1 MLMDRELSRRSYA
14 IAMGIKEQIEK
25 VFGEVGPKIES
36 KIEFLVNNKADYDKV
51 IREFET
57 LAVNQVLLLDQ
68 QYKIKIPDIPWVE
81 KGDKGRELSKEFV
94 SNFTNIE
101 MKEIKGA
108 FKEAVS
114 DYIKLR
120 ISRSSNRETA
130 IILNAIAR
138 SYKKLGKQ
146 DEAIAAYKEIC
157 KGFSEERG
165 VNGTSLG
172 AVAYL
177 QCAGISLDRG
187 EIKEALDFYNSLLKD
202 ALSRR
207 LECTYAEALFYKET
221 VEGVVDTLIKQGLV
235 KDDNLASYNSL
246 VSQFDDIIISQ
257 EIAGILKEK
266 NLLKDADTQ
275 QYSYTRLNDKTLVG
289 YKTSNK
295 YKDIIVFS
303 LNIDRLKEN
312 IVNSIKQALRYTEE
326 FEYEITDSS
335 NQIFLSSLGTR
346 LINPIIQEPLIKEFP
361 GWQIRV
367 RVKESEVLRRNAQL
381 RMYINIGIIVILLM
395 VIGISIYYMFKMM
408 HRERELSKMKTDF
421 VSSVSHEMRTPLTT
435 IRMIGEMFQM
445 GSVKDEAL
453 AREYYDTLSGET
465 ERLTRL
471 INKVLDF
478 SRMDSGRKRYNFT
491 LEDIDQIITST
502 VKAFEKYAEANGY
515 IIKLNIQ
522 ENLPKIKIDADAI
535 SQVILNLLDNAMKYS
550 PVNKEI
556 NVNAYK
562 KEENIVIDVIDKGIG
577 IEPAKIDR
585 IFEKFYRGEDELT
598 RETKG
603 TGVGLSIVKHIVDAH
618 KGKIEIESKKG
629 EGSTFSVILPL

>member
-1 MLMDRELSRRSYA
+1 
-14 IAMGIKEQIEK
+14 
-25 VFGEVGPKIES
+25 
-36 KIEFLVNNKADYDKV
+36 
-51 IREFET
+51 
-57 LAVNQVLLLDQ
+57 
-68 QYKIKIPDIPWVE
+68 
-81 KGDKGRELSKEFV
+81 
-94 SNFTNIE
+94 
-101 MKEIKGA
+101 
-108 FKEAVS
+108 
-114 DYIKLR
+114 
-120 ISRSSNRETA
+120 
-130 IILNAIAR
+130 
-138 SYKKLGKQ
+138 
-146 DEAIAAYKEIC
+146 
-157 KGFSEERG
+157 
-165 VNGTSLG
+165 
-172 AVAYL
+172 
-177 QCAGISLDRG
+177 
-187 EIKEALDFYNSLLKD
+187 
-202 ALSRR
+202 
-207 LECTYAEALFYKET
+207 
-221 VEGVVDTLIKQGLV
+221 
-235 KDDNLASYNSL
+235 
-246 VSQFDDIIISQ
+246 
-257 EIAGILKEK
+257 
-266 NLLKDADTQ
+266 
-275 QYSYTRLNDKTLVG
+275 
-289 YKTSNK
+289 
-295 YKDIIVFS
+295 
-303 LNIDRLKEN
+303 
-312 IVNSIKQALRYTEE
+312 
-326 FEYEITDSS
+326 
-335 NQIFLSSLGTR
+335 
-346 LINPIIQEPLIKEFP
+346 
-361 GWQIRV
+361 
-367 RVKESEVLRRNAQL
+367 
-381 RMYINIGIIVILLM
+381 
-395 VIGISIYYMFKMM
+395 
-408 HRERELSKMKTDF
+408 
-421 VSSVSHEMRTPLTT
+421 
-435 IRMIGEMFQM
+435 M